1 MAAIV
6 TDDGV
11 TLHAEE
17 AGQGEPLVFIHE
29 FAGDHRSWEPQVR
42 FFSAAY
48 RCVTYAARGYPPS
61 DVPTDPA
68 AYSQARAVADAIAVL
83 DGLGIARAHVVGLS
97 MGGFTALHL
106 VLSHPDRILS
116 AVVAGAGYGAQPERA
131 DAFRTESML
140 TAAAFAAEGA
150 AKVAERYAVGPAR
163 VQFQNKN
170 PRGWAEFAA
179 ALAGHSDLG
188 SALTMRGVQAARPSL
203 YALTD
208 ELAKVRIPVLVLVGD
223 EDDGCL
229 EPALMLKRT
238 IPTSGLAV
246 LPRTG
251 HTANLEEPDVFNRA
265 VDRFLGRRGPRR
277 LAPPRPALGLR
288 LHHGPALT
296 GRVPLP
302 AGEASRGGQHEIRA
316 PAGCGDQI
324 AERRPGRGAGPP
336 HPSRRRLGVVAE
348 LLRDPPGAAQDA
360 ERRDGRV
367 DGLPDLTRARY
378 LGALQR
384 RREQSVGRT
393 GGDAE
398 VVLCWRHREPPR
410 AGFSLTRACRK
421 RTGDPMVLSTI
432 RSRGVTPPGR
442 GTSPAAPSDRPAPAD
457 SGEVRFVGDAVR

>member
-1 MAAIV
+1 
-6 TDDGV
+6 
-11 TLHAEE
+11 
-17 AGQGEPLVFIHE
+17 
-29 FAGDHRSWEPQVR
+29 
-42 FFSAAY
+42 
-48 RCVTYAARGYPPS
+48 
-61 DVPTDPA
+61 
-68 AYSQARAVADAIAVL
+68 
-83 DGLGIARAHVVGLS
+83 VVGLS

-106 VLSHPDRILS
+106 VLARPDRILS

-170 PRGWAEFAA
+170 SRGWAEFAA

-265 VDRFLGRRGPRR
+265 VDRFLAAVARGAWHSRDPRSVSDSTM
-277 LAPPRPALGLR
+277 GLR
-288 LHHGPALT
+288 
-296 GRVPLP
+296 
-302 AGEASRGGQHEIRA
+302 
-316 PAGCGDQI
+316 
-324 AERRPGRGAGPP
+324 
-336 HPSRRRLGVVAE
+336 
-348 LLRDPPGAAQDA
+348 
-360 ERRDGRV
+360 
-367 DGLPDLTRARY
+367 
-378 LGALQR
+378 
-384 RREQSVGRT
+384 
-393 GGDAE
+393 
-398 VVLCWRHREPPR
+398 
-410 AGFSLTRACRK
+410 
-421 RTGDPMVLSTI
+421 
-432 RSRGVTPPGR
+432 
-442 GTSPAAPSDRPAPAD
+442 
-457 SGEVRFVGDAVR
+457 